1 MNTTYKSIATKL
13 TTSGSTFIYS
23 GSSGTTT
30 LLKSI
35 YCSNITGSAST
46 IDVYIQK
53 SGSVDNVYI
62 IKEALVPIQSSLQ
75 PITEPIILEARD
87 SLYVKA
93 GHSNRVDIFTSYVQ
107 LT

>member
-1 MNTTYKSIATKL
+1 MNTTYKSLAAKL

-23 GSSGTTT
+23 GSSGVTT
-30 LLKSI
+30 LLKSV
-35 YCSNITGSAST
+35 YCSNITGSASS

-53 SGSVDNVYI
+53 SGSASNVYI
-62 IKEALVPIQSSLQ
+62 IKDGLVPIQSSLQ

-93 GHSNRVDIFTSYVQ
+93 GHDNRVDVYASYVQ
-107 LT
+107 MT

>member
-1 MNTTYKSIATKL
+1 MNTLYKSIGSKL

-23 GSSGTTT
+23 GSSGVTT
-30 LLKSI
+30 LLKSV
-35 YCSNITGSAST
+35 YCSNTTGSAST

-62 IKEALVPIQSSLQ
+62 IKEGLVPIQSSLQ
-75 PITEPIILEARD
+75 PITEPIILEQQD
-87 SLYVKA
+87 SLFVKA
-93 GHSNRVDIFTSYVQ
+93 GHANRVDIFTSYVQ

>member
-1 MNTTYKSIATKL
+1 MNTTYKSKATKL
-13 TTSGSTFIYS
+13 TTSGSIFLYS
-23 GSSGTTT
+23 GSANTTT

-35 YCSNITGSAST
+35 YCSNITGSASS

-53 SGSVDNVYI
+53 GGSADNVYI
-62 IKEALVPIQSSLQ
+62 IKDALVPIQSSLQ
-75 PITEPIILEARD
+75 PITEPIILEAQD

-93 GHSNRVDIFTSYVQ
+93 GDANRVDIFTSYVQ